1 MNGQTITSESSKWA
15 MPPWVISTAVAIGYF
30 LLAKLGFFL
39 AFPGSNASPIWPAAG
54 FALFS
59 YAVCGLPALVGIFAA
74 AVSVNFTTFFINTD
88 IPGWL
93 GLFLSVMNGLG
104 NALEAWFT
112 VYLLKQ
118 WNTSVSQL
126 FEQARSGFLFIVS
139 AALGC
144 SVASSVG
151 SLLLIITDPNAIDN
165 ISTIWVT
172 WFLGDLVGIL
182 TLVPFF
188 VSFTFRSSKH
198 LNRFQSWEFVVM
210 VSLFLLL
217 CGVLFLNWTKSNIPT
232 ALIYWSFPF
241 FLWSSFRFS
250 TLESYT
256 LLMIN
261 VTTVLFATLVGL
273 GPFSSYELNFSML
286 LVQSYIGLFAITL
299 IMLTAIVT
307 ERFQSQ
313 QQLESMIEGL
323 DQQVANK
330 TQVLTETVTELTA
343 SLQQHRLLF
352 EHTPEAIIVFDPDSG
367 HFVQANPVAIEL
379 FGLDIH
385 HLDSLTP
392 FDITPKEQGN
402 HQLSSELI
410 RQKLQAALEGDE
422 TPFEWIFY
430 DKDKQEITCKVQ
442 LAIYPNPEK
451 VLIIGSI
458 SNISHLRLADELF
471 DQERKTLESIAARS
485 PLEFILRRIS
495 RIIRVNLP
503 HSNNIIY
510 LADRTES
517 NLTPVEGSMPIT
529 DLPEQMSDVEINAQ
543 AICPGMACAERVPK
557 VSPNVFTNPTW
568 KPFYELAKAMNVK
581 ACWSY
586 PIINDKEQLQGALT
600 ITFSDA
606 QTPSEKQRL
615 FIEKIISL
623 ISIAISSD
631 RAEQALI
638 LSEQKFRTLYEDSPS
653 MLFTLTED
661 GFIIFANAFSLELLR
676 LTRKNLIGR
685 HYSQLCHP
693 DSKSN
698 NEKYL
703 RLCATNKDSIVRWE
717 SCLLSSTGEEI
728 HIRNTA
734 RALKNNQDEYE
745 ILVSSED
752 ITETLTLSKQLQFQA
767 SHDNLTGLLN
777 RREIEHRITRVVD
790 QCRTY
795 HSEHALCFIDLDH
808 FKAINDACGHSAGDE
823 LLKQLSQLLSNQIR
837 QRDTLARMGG
847 DEFGLLLE
855 HCSEVTASKVAEQVL
870 KVIKEFKFIWKQ
882 HSFQIGASIGI
893 VTINSETATSTS
905 DIINLAD
912 KACYTA
918 KETGR
923 SRIYLHKPQE
933 KELTRNYTDLRWI
946 NKIRKAIDE
955 DTLVLY
961 KQTIKSIE
969 EQEGKELTDENRGDH
984 FEILVRYPDEKELH
998 TPESFM
1004 AAIERHNLTH
1014 YLDQW
1019 VVSKTFEWLAA
1030 SRERIDNLHLCSINL
1045 SGNSLSNPDFIKFLR
1060 SQVDLRAVPHEKIC
1074 FEITET
1080 SAIQNLSTTHHL
1092 LKELQDKGYKFAL
1105 DDFGSGL
1112 SSFGYLKSLPVDYIK
1127 IDGLFVK
1134 DIEKDPL
1141 DLAMVKAINEMAH
1154 VMGKP
1159 TIAEFVENEVI
1170 CQAMIELKIDFLQ
1183 GHFIGK
1189 PEPIEF

>member
-1 MNGQTITSESSKWA
+1 MNGQTITSGNSKWV
-15 MPPWVISTAVAIGYF
+15 MPPWLVSITVATGYF

-39 AFPGSNASPIWPAAG
+39 AFPDSNASPIWPAAG

-59 YAVCGLPALVGIFAA
+59 YAVCGLPALVGVFAA

-93 GLFLSVMNGLG
+93 GLFLSTMNGLG
-104 NALEAWFT
+104 NALEAWVT
-112 VYLLKQ
+112 IYLLQ
-118 WNTSVSQL
+118 YWSTSINEL
-126 FEQARSGFLFIVS
+126 FTKARTGFLFIVS
-139 AALGC
+139 STIGCTVAA
-144 SVASSVG
+144 SVG
-151 SLLLIITDPNAIDN
+151 SLLLIITDPNAVDN
-165 ISTIWVT
+165 ISVIWLT

-182 TLVPFF
+182 VLVPFLL
-188 VSFTFRSSKH
+188 SFSFRASSPLK
-198 LNRFQSWEFVVM
+198 RFQSWEFVLM
-210 VSLFLLL
+210 ALLFLLV
-217 CGVLFLNWTKSNIPT
+217 CGVLFLDWTHSNIPT

-250 TLESYT
+250 TLESYS

-273 GPFSSYELNFSML
+273 GPFSGYELNSSML
-286 LVQSYIGLFAITL
+286 LVQSYIGLYALTL
-299 IMLTAIVT
+299 VMLTSIVT

-313 QQLESMIEGL
+313 YQLENIVTNL
-323 DQQVANK
+323 DQQITNK
-330 TQVLTETVTELTA
+330 TQALTETVSELKA

-352 EHTPEAIIVFDPDSG
+352 EHTPEAILVFDPESG
-367 HFVQANPVAIEL
+367 QFVQANPVAIEL
-379 FGLDIH
+379 FGLDGD
-385 HLDSLTP
+385 HLSTHTP
-392 FDITPKEQGN
+392 FDITPKEQAD

-410 RQKLQAALEGDE
+410 RQRLQRTLEGDE
-422 TPFEWIFY
+422 TPFEWVFY
-430 DKDKQEITCKVQ
+430 DKNHEEITCKVQ
-442 LAIYPNPEK
+442 LALYPNPDK
-451 VLIIGSI
+451 DLIIGSI
-458 SNISHLRLADELF
+458 SDVSHLRKADELF
-471 DQERKTLESIAARS
+471 NQERKTLESIAARS

-495 RIIRVNLP
+495 KIIRVNLP

-510 LADRTES
+510 LADRAES
-517 NLTPVEGSMPIT
+517 KLTPFEASIPT
-529 DLPEQMSDVEINAQ
+529 SELPEQLSNVEINSQ
-543 AICPGMACAERVPK
+543 AICPGVACAEREPK
-557 VSPNVFTNPTW
+557 VSPNVFTNPSW
-568 KPFYELAKAMNVK
+568 KPFYELAKSMGVK

-586 PIINDKEQLQGALT
+586 PIINDKDHLMGALT
-600 ITFSDA
+600 ITFA
-606 QTPSEKQRL
+606 EAATPNEKQRQ
-615 FIEKIISL
+615 FIEKTISL
-623 ISIAISSD
+623 ISIAISND

-653 MLFTLTED
+653 MLFTLSED
-661 GFIIFANAFSLELLR
+661 GFIVFANAFSLENLR
-676 LTRKNLIGR
+676 LSRRDLIGR
-685 HYSQLCHP
+685 HYSQLCHS
-693 DSKSN
+693 DFKST

-717 SCLLSSTGEEI
+717 SCLLSTNGEEI
-728 HIRNTA
+728 HVRNTA
-734 RALKNNQDEYE
+734 RALKNSQDEYE

-777 RREIEHRITRVVD
+777 RREIEHRINRVVD
-790 QCRTY
+790 QCHTY

-808 FKAINDACGHSAGDE
+808 FKAINDVCGHSAGDE
-823 LLKQLSQLLSNQIR
+823 LLKQLSQLLAKQIR

-855 HCSEVTASKVAEQVL
+855 HCSEITASKVAEQIL
-870 KVIKEFKFIWKQ
+870 KVIKDFKFVWKQ

-955 DTLVLY
+955 DSLLLY
-961 KQTIKSIE
+961 KQTIKSR
-969 EQEGKELTDENRGDH
+969 DENESKESSTNQRGEH
-984 FEILVRYPDEKELH
+984 FEILVRYPDDNDIH

-1014 YLDQW
+1014 ILDRW
-1019 VVSKTFEWLAA
+1019 VVNKTFDWLSA
-1030 SRERIDNLHLCSINL
+1030 SEERIENLHLCSINL

-1060 SQVDLRAVPHEKIC
+1060 TQVDSRAVPHEKIC

-1092 LKELQDKGYKFAL
+1092 LKELQEKGYKFAL

-1170 CQAMIELKIDFLQ
+1170 YKAMIELEIDFLQ
-1183 GHFIGK
+1183 GHYIGK
-1189 PEPIEF
+1189 PEPIE